1 MVPVKKGIK
10 IVILLKPVELQ
21 TCKKWDF
28 GLKAGVKR
36 RKKHS
41 SINHANNN
49 FIISPARL

>member
-1 MVPVKKGIK
+1 MVPIKKGIK

-21 TCKKWDF
+21 TYKKWDF

-41 SINHANNN
+41 SINHANN